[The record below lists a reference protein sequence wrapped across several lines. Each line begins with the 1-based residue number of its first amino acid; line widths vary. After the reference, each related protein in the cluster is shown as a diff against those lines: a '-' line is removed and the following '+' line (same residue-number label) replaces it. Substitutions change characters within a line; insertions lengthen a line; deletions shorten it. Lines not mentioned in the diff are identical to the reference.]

1 MAVVINELTM
11 TTVPDATSHGPE
23 ATVQPTGGVSVET
36 LFDRLALSREREARL
51 AVD

>member
-11 TTVPDATSHGPE
+11 TTVPEAPSHGPE
-23 ATVQPTGGVSVET
+23 TAVQPAGGVSIET